1 MPKHSSHRAAA
12 EAIKPP
18 GIHAIS
24 TRRRFLAAASI
35 GIGYAALGGRAVAGS
50 VAPLKVKDIVEHFLS
65 RSPWVNRDRTVD
77 RVIIGDP
84 EKQVDECVVTWMPS
98 FKALRKMIEQGIFFM
113 ICHEPT
119 FWNHRD
125 KRPTDATGLEKMK
138 FIEKHGIVIV
148 RNHDCWDRWPKIG
161 IPSAWG
167 QFLGLGAK
175 PAKIRDGVQHRYDIE
190 PTALDAFAGRVAA
203 RCAKIGEPMVQVTG
217 DGRTRVS
224 RIGVGT
230 GCICDI
236 PTYREMGCDCSI
248 VVDDGGNY
256 WSSIQHAADDGH
268 PVIRVH
274 HGVAE
279 EPGMVTLTN
288 YINANIVG
296 LQAVLLPHG
305 STFRLVGARQG

>member
-1 MPKHSSHRAAA
+1 MHRDYSTVTQRVETERA
-12 EAIKPP
+12 ETEGLLA
-18 GIHAIS
+18 
-24 TRRRFLAAASI
+24 RRQFLAGLSIGAGYTALGKRAIAASEE
-35 GIGYAALGGRAVAGS
+35 
-50 VAPLKVKDIVEHFLS
+50 PLKVKDVVEHFLS
-65 RSPWVNRDRTVD
+65 RSPWVNRDNTVD
-77 RVIIGDP
+77 RVIIGDA
-84 EKQVDECVVTWMPS
+84 EKKVDKCIVTWMPS
-98 FKALRKMIEQGIFFM
+98 FKALRKMVEQGIDFM

-125 KRPTDATGLEKMK
+125 KRPTDPTGLEKIR
-138 FIEKHGIVIV
+138 FIEKHDIVVV

-167 QFLGLGAK
+167 QFLGLGPK
-175 PAKIRDGVQHRYDIE
+175 PAKIHDGAYHRYDIE
-190 PTALDAFAGRVAA
+190 PTGLDEFAKRVAR

-217 DGRTRVS
+217 DGQRPVS
-224 RIGVGT
+224 RIGIGT

-236 PTYREMGCDCSI
+236 PTYRKMGCDCSI

-256 WSSIQHAADDGH
+256 WSSIQHAADGGH

-288 YINANIVG
+288 YINTNIGG
-296 LQAVLLPHG
+296 LRAILLPHG
-305 STFRLVGARQG
+305 STFRLVGA